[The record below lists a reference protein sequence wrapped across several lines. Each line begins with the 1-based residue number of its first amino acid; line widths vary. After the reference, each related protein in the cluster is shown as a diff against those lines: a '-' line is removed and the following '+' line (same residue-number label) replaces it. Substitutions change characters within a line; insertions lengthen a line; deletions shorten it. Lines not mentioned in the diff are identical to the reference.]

1 VPLAG
6 ESDLMTDQLPSSCQS
21 LHMAEQPIGTAF
33 QFALTGT
40 DLPDLLRRVA
50 GSIEGLGEDAEVLDV
65 TVRTTT
71 SEAGVYFVR
80 R

>member
-1 VPLAG
+1 
-6 ESDLMTDQLPSSCQS
+6 MT
-21 LHMAEQPIGTAF
+21 EQPIGTAL
-33 QFALTGT
+33 QFELTGR

-65 TVRTTT
+65 TIRPITV
-71 SEAGVYFVR
+71 EAGVYFVR